1 MVPHLTP
8 AGISVEVEGT
18 SHRLRKRVQQLDVFD
33 VLGCHT
39 QYKLESPVIANY
51 CDKIWDQNNRRT
63 ILFQSALM
71 LLRCSTYLRR
81 EISRW
86 LRTYAQ
92 SYLQSSNVDGWHQLT
107 SFAHLTACSVMYLYH
122 HVPFPSISSILI
134 ISNHI
139 QSISPPPQ
147 VRVAQGTKAQHPST
161 EAQYPMHQTW
171 RTELDTKAGEAPI
184 PHEETVC
191 WDGWA
196 APCAVSGVRK
206 HIHSDV

>member
-71 LLRCSTYLRR
+71 LPRCSTYLRR

-107 SFAHLTACSVMYLYH
+107 SFAHLTACRVMYLYH
-122 HVPFPSISSILI
+122 HDSSCTISIHFLHSH
-134 ISNHI
+134 HI
-139 QSISPPPQ
+139 QSYPINITSPSSPSGSRYQGPAPVHRSPISDAPDLAH
-147 VRVAQGTKAQHPST
+147 R
-161 EAQYPMHQTW
+161 
-171 RTELDTKAGEAPI
+171 AGRQ
-184 PHEETVC
+184 
-191 WDGWA
+191 
-196 APCAVSGVRK
+196 SGR
-206 HIHSDV
+206 SANTS